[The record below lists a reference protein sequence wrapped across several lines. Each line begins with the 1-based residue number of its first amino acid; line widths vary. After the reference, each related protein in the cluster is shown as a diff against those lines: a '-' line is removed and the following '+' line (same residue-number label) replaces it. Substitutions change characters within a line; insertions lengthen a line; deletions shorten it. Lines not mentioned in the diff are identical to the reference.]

1 MEMVVKVL
9 MEVKIPTGR
18 CNVNEIFAAVSK
30 ARDEYAEKLAL
41 TVVQEYEKHVVQTL
55 CSRSGLAA
63 KKGWGLHESKASP
76 DRRCRCRR
84 FKRAGYWS
92 DLREFDSD
100 VGSIGFRPALVECR
114 RCGKRITPI
123 LGALELES
131 YQSRTEQLLR
141 QTMEAIAET
150 SYRRGSQ
157 QLEVLTHV
165 PVAKSTLH
173 RWAARVELPVS
184 AGTNQPFLLADG
196 TGFKRQPGQRGEV
209 RMVLEMAENGTFRPL
224 GVWAGTDWQH
234 ISKELKERLKRRPDL
249 LISDGERGIER
260 WLAGLTKGATRCH
273 WHFPRGS
280 SYLLWKQQVPL
291 AERKETFRR
300 IRQLLAIEIPQEDVE
315 MVSQQDKE
323 ALRKRI
329 ESSEAELYRLR
340 QDFAQK
346 GYYKAAEYFDSARH
360 RLFNHLRLW
369 LATGIVAPRTT
380 SMIENIIR
388 ELVRRLKKVG
398 WNWSDEGATRMGR
411 MVMIRRYDSESW
423 QSYWQER
430 MNLQGRCEIKLLHW
444 EISHAA

>member
-1 MEMVVKVL
+1 MEMVVKVV
-9 MEVKIPTGR
+9 MEVKIPTDR
-18 CNVNEIFAAVSK
+18 CNVNEVFAAVSK
-30 ARDEYAEKLAL
+30 ARDEYAERLAL
-41 TVVQEYEKHVVQTL
+41 TLVQEYEKQVVETL
-55 CSRSGLAA
+55 CSVSGLAA
-63 KKGWGLHESKASP
+63 KKGLGLHESKALP

-92 DLREFDSD
+92 DLRWFDSD
-100 VGSIGFRPALVECR
+100 VGSICLCPAMIECR

-131 YQSRTEQLLR
+131 YQSKTDQLLR
-141 QTMEAIAET
+141 QTMEAIADT

-157 QLEVLTHV
+157 QLDVLTQV

-173 RWAARVELPVS
+173 RWAARVEWPVS
-184 AGTNQPFLLADG
+184 EGTDQPFLFADG
-196 TGFKRQPGQRGEV
+196 TGFKRQPGQHGEV
-209 RMVLEMAENGTFRPL
+209 RMVLEVAENGTFRPL

-234 ISKELKERLKRRPDL
+234 ISRELKERLKSKPNL

-260 WLAGLTKGATRCH
+260 WLAGLAGGATRCH

-280 SYLLWKQQVPL
+280 SYLLWNEQVPL
-291 AERKETFRR
+291 AERKDIFRTVC
-300 IRQLLAIEIPQEDVE
+300 QLLAIEIPQQDVE

-329 ESSEAELYRLR
+329 ECSEAELYRLR

-346 GYYKAAEYFDSARH
+346 GYYKAAEYFDSAQH
-360 RLFNHLRLW
+360 RLFSHLRLW

-380 SMIENIIR
+380 SIIENIIR
-388 ELVRRLKKVG
+388 ELVRRLKKIG

-411 MVMIRRYDSESW
+411 MVMIRRYDRESW
-423 QSYWQER
+423 ESYWRER
-430 MNLQGRCEIKLLHW
+430 MNLQGRCQIRLLNW